1 VIFNLEL
8 EPIVVKFIVL
18 SGGVMHTNPVGSSI
32 PSLPLFLFVLLLFIL
47 FSPPVFSLEDNSFGS
62 PYTGS
67 EVCRDC
73 HPVEYLNFVTYAKK
87 SHSFHSIERLKEGL
101 SASEIEQ
108 CYSCHTT
115 GYGKPGGFVSLEK
128 TPHLK
133 NAGCEVCH
141 GPGAE
146 HVRRQD
152 AGSIKTKLT
161 KEDCEECHI
170 SERVKAFRFKPL
182 IHGGA
187 H

>member
-1 VIFNLEL
+1 MHSSYFGRFFLPTLLLAIFAGIYLCQPVSFALEAEQGPL
-8 EPIVVKFIVL
+8 Y
-18 SGGVMHTNPVGSSI
+18 VGS
-32 PSLPLFLFVLLLFIL
+32 LA
-47 FSPPVFSLEDNSFGS
+47 
-62 PYTGS
+62 
-67 EVCRDC
+67 CKDC
-73 HPVEYLNFVTYAKK
+73 HPHEYGNFVSYAKK
-87 SHSFHSIERLKEGL
+87 SHSFQSIERLRKGL
-101 SASEIEQ
+101 SSEEIEQ

-141 GPGAE
+141 GPGGE
-146 HVRRQD
+146 HSRSPD
-152 AGSIKTKLT
+152 TGSIKLKLH

-170 SERVKAFRFKPL
+170 SDRVNAFRFKPL

>member
-1 VIFNLEL
+1 
-8 EPIVVKFIVL
+8 
-18 SGGVMHTNPVGSSI
+18 MHTNSARSSA
-32 PSLPLFLFVLLLFIL
+32 PFLPLFLFVLLLFIL
-47 FSPPVFSLEDNSFGS
+47 FSPPVFSLETHSSDS

-67 EVCRDC
+67 EACRDC
-73 HPVEYLNFVTYAKK
+73 HPVEYRNFVTYAKK
-87 SHSFHSIERLKEGL
+87 SHSFQSIERLKKGL
-101 SASEIEQ
+101 TASEIEQ

-152 AGSIKTKLT
+152 AGSIKLKLS

-170 SERVKAFRFKPL
+170 SERVNAFSFKPL

>member
-1 VIFNLEL
+1 MSRILSSRLLLQSLLFLSF
-8 EPIVVKFIVL
+8 PVVSLAVTSPAEIIY
-18 SGGVMHTNPVGSSI
+18 VGSDACM
-32 PSLPLFLFVLLLFIL
+32 
-47 FSPPVFSLEDNSFGS
+47 E
-62 PYTGS
+62 
-67 EVCRDC
+67 C
-73 HPVEYLNFVTYAKK
+73 HPTEFANFVSYAKK
-87 SHSFHSIERLKEGL
+87 SHSFQSIERLQKGL
-101 SASEIEQ
+101 TENEIEQ

-115 GYGKPGGFVSLEK
+115 GYGKPGGFVSLEE

-141 GPGAE
+141 GPGAV
-146 HVRRQD
+146 HVQRQD
-152 AGSIKTKLT
+152 KTSIKMHLT